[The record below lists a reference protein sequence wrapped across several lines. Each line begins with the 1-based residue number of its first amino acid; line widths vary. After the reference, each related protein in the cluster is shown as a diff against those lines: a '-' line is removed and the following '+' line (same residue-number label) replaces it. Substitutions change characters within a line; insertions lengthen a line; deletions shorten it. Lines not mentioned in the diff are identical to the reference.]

1 MKKIK
6 KKLTYKDSG
15 VNIKTAENLISPLK
29 KASGHS
35 KSRMLSMIGGFAS
48 LYHVDVKKY
57 PSPVIVCGTDGVGT
71 KLKIAM
77 KMKNHSSIGQ
87 DLLAMCVND
96 VITSGADPILFL
108 DYLATSRINIR
119 LHQKVLLS
127 IKKACDKTNI
137 VLAGGETAEM
147 PGFYQNDDYDIAG
160 FCIGMIDKKKI
171 IDTKRIKRNDI
182 IIGLQSNGLHSNGF
196 SLVNKLIE
204 KKLLSLNQK
213 CNGSKIGNTLL
224 RPTKIYSDIIAKVR
238 DRIKGCA
245 HITGGGITENLA
257 RILPNKTS
265 ALIKFDSWNMHSIFK
280 LIQDRSALNDH
291 EMLSTFNCGIGMI
304 VIVDKKKRDSV
315 IKDCKK
321 MNYKIFEIGAIVKG
335 SQSKVIYE

>member
-15 VNIKTAENLISPLK
+15 VNIKTADNLISPLK
-29 KASGHS
+29 KRSS
-35 KSRMLSMIGGFAS
+35 FTNNRMLSMIGGFAS
-48 LYHVDVKKY
+48 LYHVDIKKY
-57 PSPVIVCGTDGVGT
+57 PEPVIVCGTDGVGT

-77 KMKNHSSIGQ
+77 KMRKHSSIGQ

-108 DYLATSRINIR
+108 DYLATSRINIK
-119 LHQKVLLS
+119 LHQKVLLG
-127 IKKACDKTNI
+127 IKRACDKINV

-147 PGFYQNDDYDIAG
+147 PGFYQNDEYDIAG
-160 FCIGMIDKKKI
+160 FCIGLIDKKKI
-171 IDTKRIKRNDI
+171 IDTKRIKQNDI
-182 IIGLQSNGLHSNGF
+182 IIGLESNGLHSNGF

-204 KKLLSLNQK
+204 KKLLSLNRK
-213 CNGSKIGNTLL
+213 YNGSKIGDTLL
-224 RPTKIYSDIIAKVR
+224 RPTKIYSDVIAKIR

-245 HITGGGITENLA
+245 HITGGGITENLS

-265 ALIKFDSWNMHSIFK
+265 ALIKVNSWKVHNIFK
-280 LIQDRSALNDH
+280 IIQDKSALNDH

-304 VIVDKKKRDSV
+304 IIIDKKNKDS
-315 IKDCKK
+315 ITKDLKK
-321 MNYKIFEIGAIVKG
+321 MNYKIFEIGSIIKG